1 MKIFPFTRNEISC
14 KHLLKAISS
23 LAGCLF
29 EHKTGLWKV
38 EAKDNINTIRL
49 SEHSFTVLAT
59 TIQYKFTKTT
69 RFSDM

>member
-1 MKIFPFTRNEISC
+1 MKS
-14 KHLLKAISS
+14 HLNIILKASS
-23 LAGCLF
+23 SVAGCLF

-38 EAKDNINTIRL
+38 EAKDNINTFSL

-59 TIQYKFTKTT
+59 TIQYKFKKT